1 MIVIL
6 AEKPDQARKLAS
18 PFPHTKGNGF
28 LSIQSCKEFPNGA
41 TVTWAIGH
49 LVELKEPE
57 EYRPEWKKWDL
68 ATLPIIPGQFEYKV
82 SKDKAKQFQ
91 TVKKLLKEADEII
104 IATDPAREGENIA
117 RLLILMAGCSK
128 KRIKRFWTSS
138 LTENAIRK
146 GFAELKDGKETIHL
160 FHEAQAR
167 QIADWLVGMNA
178 SRLYTLL
185 LQQKGI
191 RDVFSVGRVQTPV
204 LKLIYD
210 RQKEIEHFQPEP
222 FYELEGQFTVKNG
235 TYRGKLNKRFSSP
248 DELYEAVRPDIT
260 KEQQT
265 YQAVIKSVR
274 ISEKRT
280 PAPKLHS
287 LSTLQS
293 KLNRTK
299 KFSPTKVLEL
309 VQSLYEKGYVSYPR
323 TDSQYITEEEYTYL
337 QKHVDQYQQC
347 LGIHVPIRSLQP
359 SKRYV
364 NPEKVSDHYAI
375 IPTEKVPDTKAFETF
390 SSDEK
395 EVYYEILKSAL
406 AMFMTDYVYDET
418 VIITSVGK
426 QEFVTK
432 GRTEKE
438 MGWKALYQNEKDE
451 ESEGEQVAILPE
463 VKEGESAKADISV
476 KQGMTQPPKPY
487 TQGQLITLMKTAGK
501 YVEDREMKEA
511 LNQVEGLGTEATR
524 AAIIDTLIQ
533 RRLIEV
539 KKNQVF
545 VTKKGEILC
554 EAVKGTILS
563 KPEMTAKWELF
574 LQEIGKGNR
583 SKEVFIEQAKK
594 LCYALIQQA
603 SQDVERIDAKQALEE
618 IKKENTIAPCPRC
631 QKGYIVDRKTFYGCT
646 EYANGCKQ
654 TFPKSI
660 LGKNITKT
668 HVKQLCEKGK
678 TNKIKGFKG
687 KKTFDAYLTLQK
699 GEIQFTFQ

>member
-1 MIVIL
+1 
-6 AEKPDQARKLAS
+6 
-18 PFPHTKGNGF
+18 
-28 LSIQSCKEFPNGA
+28 
-41 TVTWAIGH
+41 
-49 LVELKEPE
+49 
-57 EYRPEWKKWDL
+57 
-68 ATLPIIPGQFEYKV
+68 
-82 SKDKAKQFQ
+82 
-91 TVKKLLKEADEII
+91 
-104 IATDPAREGENIA
+104 
-117 RLLILMAGCSK
+117 MAGCSK

-210 RQKEIEHFQPEP
+210 RQKEIEHFRPEP

-451 ESEGEQVAILPE
+451 ESEGEQVAFCGKPTIFCNRHKTNVYMGSFLVFMNHRISNVLFSIFFYEKLIGRFKKSLFFFFREIVKILRIRRH
-463 VKEGESAKADISV
+463 K
-476 KQGMTQPPKPY
+476 
-487 TQGQLITLMKTAGK
+487 KTGHFHRIFPNGFASCHPF
-501 YVEDREMKEA
+501 
-511 LNQVEGLGTEATR
+511 LNH
-524 AAIIDTLIQ
+524 
-533 RRLIEV
+533 
-539 KKNQVF
+539 F
-545 VTKKGEILC
+545 VDLL
-554 EAVKGTILS
+554 AVI
-563 KPEMTAKWELF
+563 
-574 LQEIGKGNR
+574 NR
-583 SKEVFIEQAKK
+583 T
-594 LCYALIQQA
+594 
-603 SQDVERIDAKQALEE
+603 RIDQ
-618 IKKENTIAPCPRC
+618 
-631 QKGYIVDRKTFYGCT
+631 IV
-646 EYANGCKQ
+646 
-654 TFPKSI
+654 I
-660 LGKNITKT
+660 
-668 HVKQLCEKGK
+668 
-678 TNKIKGFKG
+678 
-687 KKTFDAYLTLQK
+687 
-699 GEIQFTFQ
+699 